1 MRIEQTP
8 IEKSKDAAH
17 GLRKATET
25 EEKKVAARKGSDLA
39 KGAKRFEERSKGA
52 DIKSA
57 GVKHR
62 GRG

>member
-8 IEKSKDAAH
+8 TEKGKQASH

-25 EEKKVAARKGSDLA
+25 EEKKVAARKSSDLA
-39 KGAKRFEERSKGA
+39 KSAKHFEARSKGA
-52 DIKSA
+52 DVKSA
-57 GVKHR
+57 GLKHR